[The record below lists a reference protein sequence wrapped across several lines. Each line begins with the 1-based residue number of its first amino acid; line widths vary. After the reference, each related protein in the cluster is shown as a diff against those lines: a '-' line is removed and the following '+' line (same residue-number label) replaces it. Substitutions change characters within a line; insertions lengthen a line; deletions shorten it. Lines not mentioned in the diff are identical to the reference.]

1 MKSHLKNVGEDV
13 RNFSQGRGR
22 QVGSDIERFFR
33 SLTGGLVKAIVFLT
47 KGFFYFFAAIILL
60 VLLVTGVM
68 IAVASPVLFP
78 LKDLLLSGSLQN
90 LIFWPILFLVI
101 GIPIVGL
108 IIFFIR
114 KMTGIKE
121 TNRYVG
127 YTLSFLWLVG
137 VFSTILLVVSVGK
150 DFRAGYGYP
159 VKEKIAI
166 MQPSNGK
173 LVFKRGEDF
182 VDVDDMGFFD
192 GNLRITED
200 TVIIG
205 DVRIKMEKSPND
217 SFQVE
222 VQRTSRGRNITQARM
237 LAQQISFQITQQD
250 SILYLP
256 SGFSIPRNSK
266 YRGQRLVVI
275 IKVPVGKKVDIDN
288 DIYDHY
294 HFIRDRNGNSLDD
307 DYDDENTGQVEW
319 KMTTDGMNS
328 IHIEKNVNKE
338 GLKESKD
345 SLDKSYHYKSHEQ
358 QNTTPTEDSGDHAK
372 PAKDAEMDID
382 VVFNSLYHLI
392 K

>member
-1 MKSHLKNVGEDV
+1 
-13 RNFSQGRGR
+13 
-22 QVGSDIERFFR
+22 
-33 SLTGGLVKAIVFLT
+33 
-47 KGFFYFFAAIILL
+47 
-60 VLLVTGVM
+60 M

-90 LIFWPILFLVI
+90 LIFWPTLILVI

-108 IIFFIR
+108 VVFFIR

-137 VFSTILLVVSVGK
+137 VFGTILLVVSVGK

-159 VKEKIAI
+159 VKEKIAV

-173 LVFKRGEDF
+173 LVIKRAEDI

-192 GNLRITED
+192 GELRLTED

-222 VQRTSRGRNITQARM
+222 IQRTSRGRNISQARM

-256 SGFSIPRNSK
+256 SGFSIPRDSK
-266 YRGQRLVVI
+266 YRGQRIVVI
-275 IKVPVGKKVDIDN
+275 IRVPEGKNVDIDN
-288 DIYDHY
+288 EVHNHY
-294 HFIRDRNGNSLDD
+294 HFIRDWHGNSLND
-307 DYDDENTGQVEW
+307 DYDYGDDDDNAHIEW
-319 KMTTDGMNS
+319 KRTKDGETS
-328 IHIEKNVNKE
+328 IRIEKNSGKHVE
-338 GLKESKD
+338 KD
-345 SLDKSYHYKSHEQ
+345 SLDNSYHYKSHEE
-358 QNTTPTEDSGDHAK
+358 QNTTPIEDSGDHAK
-372 PAKDAEMDID
+372 PAKDAQMDID
-382 VVFNSLYHLI
+382 AAFYSLYNLI